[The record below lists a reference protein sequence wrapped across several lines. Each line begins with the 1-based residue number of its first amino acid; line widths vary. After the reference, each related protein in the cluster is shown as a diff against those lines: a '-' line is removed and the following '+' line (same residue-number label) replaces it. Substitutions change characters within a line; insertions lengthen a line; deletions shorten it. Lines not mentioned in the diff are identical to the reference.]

1 MCALV
6 SAVRKIGIVAGGPG
20 LGDAA
25 NPMHIVRTTE
35 AVHPS
40 QTPSTDR
47 PSTSSSEF
55 DPSLGQKKRVV
66 MDPATQVDDD
76 QGLPEELTYYTEENL
91 ERHLS
96 VAGDMRSGVA
106 DGRNLQSP
114 PQVAVQRGKSF
125 GRRRRQVNDDLEK
138 GPRP

>member
-20 LGDAA
+20 LGDPA

-35 AVHPS
+35 AAHAS

-47 PSTSSSEF
+47 PSTSASDF

-66 MDPATQVDDD
+66 MDPATQVEDD
-76 QGLPEELTYYTEENL
+76 QRLPEELTYYTEENL

-96 VAGDMRSGVA
+96 IAGDIRSGVA
-106 DGRNLQSP
+106 DGRNIQSP
-114 PQVAVQRGKSF
+114 QQADVQRGKSF
-125 GRRRRQVNDDLEK
+125 GRRRRQVHDDLEK
-138 GPRP
+138 GPQP